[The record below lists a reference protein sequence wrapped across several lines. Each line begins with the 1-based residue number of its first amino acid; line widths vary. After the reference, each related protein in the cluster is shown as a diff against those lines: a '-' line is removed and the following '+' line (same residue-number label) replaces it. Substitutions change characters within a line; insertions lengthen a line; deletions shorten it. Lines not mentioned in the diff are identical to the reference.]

1 MLVLFVALVALVPL
15 AVFPLTID
23 LLEIN
28 KQTLLLVGVSLLS
41 LVWLVRIVRSHSLT
55 VRYGMVMI
63 PPALFV
69 VGLFVSA
76 LQSSAK
82 YLSFVGEST
91 QEYESALTAVAGF
104 VLFFLLAQCIRTPK
118 EYRVLLFSL
127 VISAVIVGLAS
138 ALQMIGIPVF
148 VWAGES
154 GRVFNTIGSMSAVA
168 FFLTLVA
175 FIGQALLL
183 LDARAKYR
191 FWEKGLVHLLG
202 LVAIFHLFVLDA
214 SLLWL
219 FLLIGSVLTMILVM
233 RASVSSVIGI
243 VSAILFLIIPT
254 PFSLSLPVEVLPSAS
269 ASWEIVKQTLG
280 DEQVS
285 SLFGSGPGTF
295 VFDYAKAHSAELN
308 TSAFWNVRFD
318 RGFSHL
324 FTLLATTGVVGIVLV
339 LLFFFHLV
347 ARTVRSSVFREERPI
362 SGLVG
367 TLLLGLV
374 LLFVLLL
381 LTSFNMTLVLL
392 LWMISGLLVSALPL
406 SERTYHFRQSRRLAM
421 IMTILLVLTSVYF
434 MTLLTVSGQRYV
446 AEVAYAK
453 GLQSTTSTVTLDKAT
468 RLFNQSASLNRWSD
482 IAYRALA
489 QTLLTRV
496 EDELAQEAIPQ
507 ERMFYVQA
515 LIAGAV
521 EASKRAVEL
530 SPRNVANW
538 ETRGAVY
545 QAIAD
550 VVDGADAFAI
560 DAYRMAHELEPASPV
575 HLTNL
580 AKSYHAFARRTAIL
594 ASSSDEAF
602 AEAVQIQVDENL
614 RQAESALLRAI
625 ELKADY
631 APAHYEISIV
641 YEEQGRLAEALAK
654 MESVKRYNPFDVGV
668 AFQLGVLYLRQG
680 KNDLAQMEFERAV
693 ELVPTFVNAHW
704 YLASV
709 YELKGDI
716 EAAAFEVAIV
726 LDLDP
731 DNEAVKA
738 KLARLQDGLSIAEVP
753 EPIENSP

>member
-1 MLVLFVALVALVPL
+1 
-15 AVFPLTID
+15 
-23 LLEIN
+23 
-28 KQTLLLVGVSLLS
+28 
-41 LVWLVRIVRSHSLT
+41 
-55 VRYGMVMI
+55 
-63 PPALFV
+63 
-69 VGLFVSA
+69 
-76 LQSSAK
+76 
-82 YLSFVGEST
+82 
-91 QEYESALTAVAGF
+91 
-104 VLFFLLAQCIRTPK
+104 
-118 EYRVLLFSL
+118 
-127 VISAVIVGLAS
+127 
-138 ALQMIGIPVF
+138 
-148 VWAGES
+148 
-154 GRVFNTIGSMSAVA
+154 
-168 FFLTLVA
+168 
-175 FIGQALLL
+175 
-183 LDARAKYR
+183 
-191 FWEKGLVHLLG
+191 
-202 LVAIFHLFVLDA
+202 
-214 SLLWL
+214 
-219 FLLIGSVLTMILVM
+219 
-233 RASVSSVIGI
+233 
-243 VSAILFLIIPT
+243 
-254 PFSLSLPVEVLPSAS
+254 
-269 ASWEIVKQTLG
+269 
-280 DEQVS
+280 
-285 SLFGSGPGTF
+285 
-295 VFDYAKAHSAELN
+295 
-308 TSAFWNVRFD
+308 
-318 RGFSHL
+318 
-324 FTLLATTGVVGIVLV
+324 
-339 LLFFFHLV
+339 
-347 ARTVRSSVFREERPI
+347 
-362 SGLVG
+362 
-367 TLLLGLV
+367 
-374 LLFVLLL
+374 
-381 LTSFNMTLVLL
+381 
-392 LWMISGLLVSALPL
+392 
-406 SERTYHFRQSRRLAM
+406 
-421 IMTILLVLTSVYF
+421 
-434 MTLLTVSGQRYV
+434 
-446 AEVAYAK
+446 
-453 GLQSTTSTVTLDKAT
+453 
-468 RLFNQSASLNRWSD
+468 
-482 IAYRALA
+482 
-489 QTLLTRV
+489 V